1 MALSTLFAAASVSFA
16 FATSSVLISFFAE
29 EASPLSLD
37 GAAHNLREDYSYT
50 LFYPCAIMVSIEPSR
65 LGIFNLPDISDG
77 EWRAISRGLSAF
89 SNAIRWVRRGMIK
102 RIVVVIAI
110 LASLLLNGGLLLLL
124 LFSFK
129 VDSLALAQN
138 AGTIEG
144 EQYLSVQL
152 LSHNSPLEKIV
163 EESESESESES
174 KSESDDKVINRIVD
188 QAPLLLPGNN
198 RESGLSLIAATE
210 SKGAQVEVI
219 ERRKP
224 IEEREKQI
232 DSSSNIAKQHRE
244 NDERRKADL
253 QPRQEKGKLEVNKNP
268 SPQKRHIES
277 ESLSQEAPA
286 IERSESEGRRGDQFA
301 QALMNTILH
310 NIEGCYPEASKR
322 RGEEGVVELALQ
334 RVGETI
340 EVILL
345 KSSGY
350 GRLDRCAIT
359 SVERA
364 LKKSQIKELPAK
376 RVKLKPIRFQLR

>member
-1 MALSTLFAAASVSFA
+1 
-16 FATSSVLISFFAE
+16 
-29 EASPLSLD
+29 
-37 GAAHNLREDYSYT
+37 
-50 LFYPCAIMVSIEPSR
+50 
-65 LGIFNLPDISDG
+65 
-77 EWRAISRGLSAF
+77 
-89 SNAIRWVRRGMIK
+89 MIK

-129 VDSLALAQN
+129 VDSLALAHN
-138 AGTIEG
+138 AGTIDG
-144 EQYLSVQL
+144 KQYLSIQL

-174 KSESDDKVINRIVD
+174 ELESESESGSESERESDDKAINRIVD
-188 QAPLLLPGNN
+188 QAPLLLPENN
-198 RESGLSLIAATE
+198 RESDLSLIAATE

-224 IEEREKQI
+224 VEEREKQI

-286 IERSESEGRRGDQFA
+286 IERSESEGRSGDQFA
-301 QALMNTILH
+301 QSLMNTILY

-322 RGEEGVVELALQ
+322 RGEEGTVELALQ
-334 RVGETI
+334 LKGGHI
-340 EVILL
+340 EVIVL